1 MGGVQKR
8 AREREGAGGR
18 WEVARPRKG
27 GDLWVSGGVGLGVP
41 GDKIGRRDPLGVGE
55 QN

>member
-1 MGGVQKR
+1 MEYRKGPERGKGLG
-8 AREREGAGGR
+8 ADGKWPGPERE
-18 WEVARPRKG
+18 